1 MADYHKPDD
10 YVDPNHL
17 MTKDGTTFI
26 YTLNGNLYHAKGS
39 IAHKNMLD
47 NDETWLNLVQ
57 SVNAEPSIQ
66 QIPKEGFRRRSIAE
80 NNSILG
86 RIGIIDGRKIV
97 SFWGSDKHILKK
109 YIKDCLRELLKN
121 NLIDKNTIV
130 FTLLFQTTNVKDILN
145 NNLIDKNQNKKE
157 YKINGKTYTWDYLRD
172 IRIKT
177 HTDPEKENVLFLCN
191 LLTPDVIKQYPELRA
206 LIPTNCE
213 SNKVFRPSKL
223 QNYLSGPK
231 APNWGPMYPTIGDWT
246 LNFKEFLITFTD
258 EDRIL

>member
-1 MADYHKPDD
+1 MPHTADYHKPEED
-10 YVDPNHL
+10 YIDPNHL
-17 MTKDGTTFI
+17 MGKDGTTFI
-26 YTLNGNLYHAKGS
+26 YTLNGDLHHANGS

-47 NDETWLNLVQ
+47 DDNIWHNVAQAAKINKET
-57 SVNAEPSIQ
+57 
-66 QIPKEGFRRRSIAE
+66 PKHGFKRRAVAE

-86 RIGIIDGRKIV
+86 RIGVVDGRKII

-109 YIKDCLRELLKN
+109 YIKDCLQKLLTN
-121 NLIDKNTIV
+121 NLINKNTIV
-130 FTLLFQTTNVKDILN
+130 FTLIFKTTNVKDVLN

-191 LLTPDVIKQYPELRA
+191 LLTPEVINQYPELRA

-213 SNKVFRPSKL
+213 SNKVFKPSKL

-246 LNFKEFLITFTD
+246 LNFKEFLNS
-258 EDRIL
+258 